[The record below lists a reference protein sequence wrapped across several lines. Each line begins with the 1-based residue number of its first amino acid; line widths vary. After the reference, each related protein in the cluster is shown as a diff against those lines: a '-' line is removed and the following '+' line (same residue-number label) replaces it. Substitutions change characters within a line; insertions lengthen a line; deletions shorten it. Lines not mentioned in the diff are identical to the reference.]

1 MKTFLLC
8 FCLLVGMLGQ
18 AFGFEGF
25 LKLGAAANVTVT
37 LIDSTDHVTGKTGL
51 TLTIWATKAAGTPAS
66 IAPTVTELDSTN
78 VKGVYKLALT
88 AAMVDTLGEFQL
100 HITATGADPADLKWE
115 VSTYL
120 PGEAAILQADQAV
133 NVTKVAGTTQ
143 TARDLG
149 ANLDATVSSRM
160 ATYTQPAGFLGATFP
175 TGTIASTTNITGGTV
190 TISTLP
196 AIPNNWLTAAG
207 VAAGALNGK
216 GDWPI
221 GKTGYSLTPAYNPAT
236 VDPLGVI
243 LPASYTGQQAGNL
256 IWRTGN
262 KP

>member
-1 MKTFLLC
+1 
-8 FCLLVGMLGQ
+8 MLGQ

-66 IAPTVTELDSTN
+66 ISPTVTELDSTN

-133 NVTKVAGTTQ
+133 NVTKVAGDNANG
-143 TARDLG
+143 ARFGRQPGRHGFKSNGDLY
-149 ANLDATVSSRM
+149 A
-160 ATYTQPAGFLGATFP
+160 
-175 TGTIASTTNITGGTV
+175 TGG
-190 TISTLP
+190 
-196 AIPNNWLTAAG
+196 IPGRNVPDRHDREHDQHYRRRGYDFDVAG
-207 VAAGALNGK
+207 DSEQLVNRRGRRGRRA
-216 GDWPI
+216 
-221 GKTGYSLTPAYNPAT
+221 
-236 VDPLGVI
+236 
-243 LPASYTGQQAGNL
+243 
-256 IWRTGN
+256 
-262 KP
+262 